1 MQIEKIKVD
10 EIIPYAD
17 NAKLHPERQ
26 IEQIRSSILEFGFND
41 PIAIDENNV
50 VIEGN
55 GRLMAIKD
63 LGFKEVDCIRIEGLT
78 EDQKRAY
85 ILVHNQL
92 TMNTGFDIEI
102 LNKELEK
109 IKDIDMTQFDFEIDI
124 DFDINIDLDGTVEE
138 DNVPE
143 PDENAEPKAK
153 LGDIY
158 KLGEHRLICG
168 DSTDTAVIDKLMG
181 GVKADMVFTDPP
193 YNMHYDGAGIIK
205 ETVKNVRERI
215 KDIVDF
221 NAFDISYLAS
231 MDVGSI
237 YIFTSKDL
245 IPDYFKIFDEWKFNI
260 LTWVKTNNPPMTN
273 NVFLPDIEYLL
284 YFHKGKRIWNNGLK
298 PLDVYRKAYFSSR
311 QEGHEEI
318 GNVHPTMKPLKL
330 ISDKL
335 RISSNENSVV
345 LDLFGGSGSTLIAC
359 EKLNRK
365 CYMCELDPRYVDVI
379 IDRWEKFTGQKAEL
393 IEG

>member
-1 MQIEKIKVD
+1 MKIEKIKVS

-26 IEQIRSSILEFGFND
+26 IEQIKSSILEFGFND

-92 TMNTGFDIEI
+92 TMNTGFDIDI
-102 LNKELEK
+102 LNKELER
-109 IKDIDMTQFDFEIDI
+109 IKGIDMTQFDFEIDI
-124 DFDINIDLDGTVEE
+124 DFDLDIDLGGTVE

-143 PDENAEPKAK
+143 LDENAEPKAK

-158 KLGEHRLICG
+158 QLGRHRLMCG
-168 DSTDTAVIDKLMG
+168 DSTKAEDIDRLMDG
-181 GVKADMVFTDPP
+181 AKADMVFTDPP
-193 YNMHYDGAGIIK
+193 YGYNYQSNMRTKTEKFDVLENDDKILDFFPNLLGRVKGFVMICTTWKVLDKWLPLFKKYFDLSNMIIWDKGGGGIGDLKHTFSTDYEVILCANNG
-205 ETVKNVRERI
+205 EEIRE
-215 KDIVDF
+215 
-221 NAFDISYLAS
+221 
-231 MDVGSI
+231 
-237 YIFTSKDL
+237 
-245 IPDYFKIFDEWKFNI
+245 
-260 LTWVKTNNPPMTN
+260 
-273 NVFLPDIEYLL
+273 
-284 YFHKGKRIWNNGLK
+284 KRIGSVW
-298 PLDVYRKAYFSSR
+298 S
-311 QEGHEEI
+311 I
-318 GNVHPTMKPLKL
+318 GKDNANDYEHPTQKPVALSANA
-330 ISDKL
+330 IRHTTDKGQT
-335 RISSNENSVV
+335 V
-345 LDLFGGSGSTLIAC
+345 LDCFGGSGSTLIAC
-359 EKLNRK
+359 EQLNRK

>member
-78 EDQKRAY
+78 EEQKRAY

-124 DFDINIDLDGTVEE
+124 DFDLNFDLGGTVEE

-158 KLGEHRLICG
+158 QLGRHRLMCG
-168 DSTDTAVIDKLMG
+168 DSTKAEDIDRLMD

-193 YNMHYDGAGIIK
+193 YGYNYQSNMRTKTEKFDVLENDDKILDFFPNLLGRVKGFVMICTTWKVLDKWLPLFKKYFDLSNMIIWDKGGGGIGDLKHTFSTDYEVILCANNG
-205 ETVKNVRERI
+205 EEIRE
-215 KDIVDF
+215 
-221 NAFDISYLAS
+221 
-231 MDVGSI
+231 
-237 YIFTSKDL
+237 
-245 IPDYFKIFDEWKFNI
+245 
-260 LTWVKTNNPPMTN
+260 
-273 NVFLPDIEYLL
+273 
-284 YFHKGKRIWNNGLK
+284 KRIGSVW
-298 PLDVYRKAYFSSR
+298 S
-311 QEGHEEI
+311 I
-318 GNVHPTMKPLKL
+318 GKDNANDYEHPTQKPVALSANA
-330 ISDKL
+330 IRHTTDKGQT
-335 RISSNENSVV
+335 V
-345 LDLFGGSGSTLIAC
+345 LDCFGGSGSTLIAC
-359 EKLNRK
+359 EQLNRK
-365 CYMCELDPRYVDVI
+365 CYMCELDPKYVDVI

>member
-124 DFDINIDLDGTVEE
+124 DFDLNIDLGGTVEE

-143 PDENAEPKAK
+143 LDEKAEPKAK

-158 KLGEHRLICG
+158 QLGRHRLMCG
-168 DSTDTAVIDKLMG
+168 DSTKAEDIDRLMD

-193 YNMHYDGAGIIK
+193 YGYNYQSNKRTKTEKFDVLENDDKILDFFPNLLGRVKGFVMICTTWKVLDKWLPLFKKYFDLSNMIIWDKGGGGIGDLKHTFSTDYEVILCANNG
-205 ETVKNVRERI
+205 EEIRE
-215 KDIVDF
+215 
-221 NAFDISYLAS
+221 
-231 MDVGSI
+231 
-237 YIFTSKDL
+237 
-245 IPDYFKIFDEWKFNI
+245 
-260 LTWVKTNNPPMTN
+260 
-273 NVFLPDIEYLL
+273 
-284 YFHKGKRIWNNGLK
+284 KRIGSVW
-298 PLDVYRKAYFSSR
+298 S
-311 QEGHEEI
+311 I
-318 GNVHPTMKPLKL
+318 GKDNANDYEHPTQKPVALSANA
-330 ISDKL
+330 IRHTTDK
-335 RISSNENSVV
+335 EQTV
-345 LDLFGGSGSTLIAC
+345 LDCFGGSGSTLIAC
-359 EKLNRK
+359 EQLNRK
-365 CYMCELDPRYVDVI
+365 CYMMELDPHYVDVI
-379 IDRWEKFTGQKAEL
+379 IQRWENFTGQKAEL